1 MLWVSH
7 RIWRIENRTSDEEV
21 IKERK
26 LKIWE
31 ENKKVMKVIA
41 DEMKKE
47 RRKWVYI
54 KIENIHFNPP
64 GKLTLKSNSFLAI
77 WSKIAT

>member
-1 MLWVSH
+1 M
-7 RIWRIENRTSDEEV
+7 
-21 IKERK
+21 

-31 ENKKVMKVIA
+31 KMKEI
-41 DEMKKE
+41 KE
-47 RRKWVYI
+47 IERDGRERKWKGKEKEDLYI
-54 KIENIHFNPP
+54 KMENIHFNPS